1 MIQYQCQLP
10 PSSTE
15 ETSEVDMKL
24 PTKAMEELVL
34 SNLKIKEENK
44 NLELQLQELQL
55 ENSKCT
61 KYLKDRELEAKLDKE
76 AIRHLEKSL
85 SQTKSELVVQN

>member
-1 MIQYQCQLP
+1 LLQYQCQLP

-15 ETSEVDMKL
+15 ETSEADMKP

-44 NLELQLQELQL
+44 NLEHQLQELQL
-55 ENSKCT
+55 ANSKC
-61 KYLKDRELEAKLDKE
+61 
-76 AIRHLEKSL
+76 
-85 SQTKSELVVQN
+85 